1 MCSKVK
7 QDSQVLG
14 AREFWAKREMV
25 MRGKRSRVYL
35 DWVDGGRQRL
45 GCEMWWGTVQ
55 QEKEERE
62 REEQER
68 MVREELERK
77 EREREE
83 RERVAREEVLFRE
96 RAVRLRDFACELAML
111 GNGWKRDAREA
122 IRLGDLL
129 RGDHKELG
137 FKREGVIDEMLRQAI
152 FRGLRVQ
159 GGYM

>member
-1 MCSKVK
+1 MVRCCS
-7 QDSQVLG
+7 
-14 AREFWAKREMV
+14 AREE
-25 MRGKRSRVYL
+25 
-35 DWVDGGRQRL
+35 D
-45 GCEMWWGTVQ
+45 
-55 QEKEERE
+55 
-62 REEQER
+62 
-68 MVREELERK
+68 
-77 EREREE
+77 REREE
-83 RERVAREEVLFRE
+83 RERMVREDLEREEREKEEREKVAREVLFRE